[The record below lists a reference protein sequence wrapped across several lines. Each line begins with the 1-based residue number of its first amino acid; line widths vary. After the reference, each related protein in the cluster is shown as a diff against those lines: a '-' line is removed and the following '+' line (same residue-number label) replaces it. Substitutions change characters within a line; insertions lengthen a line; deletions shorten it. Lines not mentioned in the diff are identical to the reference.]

1 MRVLP
6 LVAAKPPPNEL
17 PETPT
22 TIALG
27 KESEPVATKVPALI
41 IEIEVAL
48 IFEAL
53 LIDRVDALIVVVPEN
68 VFDVLLRVSVL
79 PVPFTTKL
87 PVPVI
92 APEKV

>member
-1 MRVLP
+1 M
-6 LVAAKPPPNEL
+6 VAASPPPREL

-27 KESEPVATKVPALI
+27 RDSVDVATKVPALI

-48 IFEAL
+48 ILLELLIERVEAL
-53 LIDRVDALIVVVPEN
+53 TVVVPEN
-68 VFDVLLRVSVL
+68 VFEVLLRVSVL
-79 PVPFTTKL
+79 PAPFTTIL
-87 PVPVI
+87 PKPVI